1 MVYIGI
7 ALILTV
13 CVLAAL
19 FIFFHALK
27 QQRQLHET
35 ILRRQN
41 EKEIDT
47 YNRIA
52 GEYLHQQV
60 INGRILPHLIAL
72 KALLNASKDASVTMK
87 IQALIQDFKQTE
99 NIVRNISE
107 NIFPPHLTF
116 LFVETCRKRLDEL
129 QALLPNHSNINFV
142 SEGPFNDLGQ
152 HPTLLYNLYSL
163 IDLFVANSLH
173 HSNCKQIEVVLK
185 REKEHIKL
193 DMRDNGSGFNIQ
205 EIHKNSKGRGIADLR
220 GRAIILSPQY
230 FFDSKEGEGT
240 FFRITIPINSVSL

>member
-1 MVYIGI
+1 MEYIGI

-13 CVLAAL
+13 CVSAAL
-19 FIFFHALK
+19 IIFFHALK

-72 KALLNASKDASVTMK
+72 KALLKASKDASVTEK

-129 QALLPNHSNINFV
+129 QALLPNNSNINFV
-142 SEGPFNDLGQ
+142 SEGMFNDLGQ

-193 DMRDNGSGFNIQ
+193 EMRDNGSGFNIQ
-205 EIHKNSKGRGIADLR
+205 EIHKNSKGRGLADLR

-240 FFRITIPINSVSL
+240 HFKISIPINSVS